1 MTRFTC
7 KGLQFYTRP
16 GTSDKK
22 TILEVVQRET
32 YFRYGMKVNAGEHWY
47 DCGANIGAFT
57 VLAASKGAEVTAF
70 EPDPLSCE
78 VLESNLKLNKL
89 KAKVINAALV
99 HDSTKTALLHIGT
112 HGNVWRNS
120 LLKKWHGSNTAIKV
134 NCMNFDE
141 AIPNHA
147 RVKMDIEGA
156 EMPILESTKRKF
168 KSLVFEWSFDIDRSL
183 PRLWNVLETL
193 QKDHEIRMPKNGAR
207 FMTRDYE
214 TWQSSWVPPL
224 LLVWAYGKD

>member
-22 TILEVVQRET
+22 TILEVVQRQA
-32 YFRYGMKVNAGEHWY
+32 YFRYGMKVNAGEEWY

-89 KAKVINAALV
+89 KAKIVNAALV
-99 HDSTKTALLHIGT
+99 HDNTKTALLHIGA
-112 HGNVWRNS
+112 HGDVWRNS
-120 LLKKWHGSNTAIKV
+120 LWKKWQGSDTAIKV
-134 NCMNFDE
+134 KCVNFDTV
-141 AIPNHA
+141 IPNGA

-156 EMPILESTKRKF
+156 EIPILENTRRKF
-168 KSLVFEWSFDIDRSL
+168 KVLVFEWSFDIDRSL
-183 PRLWNVLETL
+183 PRLWNVLERL
-193 QKDHEIRMPKNGAR
+193 QAHHSIRMPKNGAR
-207 FMTRDYE
+207 FLTRDYD
-214 TWQSSWVPPL
+214 TWQTAWYPRL
-224 LLVWAYGKD
+224 LLVWAYGKN